1 MVETAGKE
9 SNVIVSSVGL
19 VKEFRDFWN
28 RPKAKAVNDLDFEV
42 REGEVLG
49 LLGPNGS
56 GKSTTVKMLLGLL
69 YPTAGRLTVFGKSP
83 RDVDT
88 KRLIGYLPE
97 ESYLYKYLTAYET
110 LDFFGSLF
118 NLSGA
123 ERKKRSEQLL
133 EMVGL
138 THAKNRPVGE
148 FSKGMS
154 RRIGLAQAM
163 INDPSLL
170 ILDEPTSGLDPLGC
184 REVKDL
190 IHMLKRRGKTVIVT
204 SHLLS
209 DIEDVCDRV
218 IILYGGRISII
229 VGLGSALGAALLGV
243 TLGLYVGYKGG
254 LMDNVLI
261 KISDI
266 FQSIPQMVLIII
278 MVALVG
284 QSMENLIIIFI
295 LTGWPG
301 MYRMARS
308 KVLSL
313 KQQEF
318 VQALRAFGI
327 SDLKI
332 AFKHLLPNT
341 LGPVVVNITLSTAM
355 FILQE
360 AALSVL
366 GYGVPMEIA
375 TWGNIINVITNGGT
389 IRFDWLQ
396 YWWMWLPCSIM
407 LILFVLAIN
416 FVGDG
421 LRDASDP
428 TQIG

>member
-1 MVETAGKE
+1 MTNNKVKRTA
-9 SNVIVSSVGL
+9 
-19 VKEFRDFWN
+19 
-28 RPKAKAVNDLDFEV
+28 LDRKLDKIRAAE
-42 REGEVLG
+42 E
-49 LLGPNGS
+49 S
-56 GKSTTVKMLLGLL
+56 GKLGTKLTNRTLRKMTSNKLAVAGVLLFALICLL
-69 YPTAGRLTVFGKSP
+69 CFG
-83 RDVDT
+83 
-88 KRLIGYLPE
+88 
-97 ESYLYKYLTAYET
+97 A
-110 LDFFGSLF
+110 SLF
-118 NLSGA
+118 TEYSATAIDLRNKMAAPSA
-123 ERKKRSEQLL
+123 E
-133 EMVGL
+133 
-138 THAKNRPVGE
+138 H
-148 FSKGMS
+148 
-154 RRIGLAQAM
+154 
-163 INDPSLL
+163 
-170 ILDEPTSGLDPLGC
+170 ILGTDQMG
-184 REVKDL
+184 R
-190 IHMLKRRGKTVIVT
+190 
-204 SHLLS
+204 
-209 DIEDVCDRV
+209 DIWAR
-218 IILYGGRISII
+218 ILYGGQISII

-243 TLGLYVGYKGG
+243 VMGLYVGYKGG
-254 LMDNVLI
+254 ILDSILI

-278 MVALVG
+278 IVALVG

-295 LTGWPG
+295 ITGWPG

-327 SDLKI
+327 SDVKI

-366 GYGVPMEIA
+366 GYGVPQEIA

-396 YWWMWLPCSIM
+396 YWWMWLPCAIM
-407 LILFVLAIN
+407 LILFVLSIN
-416 FVGDG
+416 FIGDG

>member
-1 MVETAGKE
+1 MTNTKMKKTA
-9 SNVIVSSVGL
+9 
-19 VKEFRDFWN
+19 
-28 RPKAKAVNDLDFEV
+28 LDRKLDKIRAAE
-42 REGEVLG
+42 E
-49 LLGPNGS
+49 S
-56 GKSTTVKMLLGLL
+56 GKLGTKLTNRTLRKLTSNKLAVIGTLLFVIICLL
-69 YPTAGRLTVFGKSP
+69 CFGAPLFTKYDPMAFDLRAKQMAPTLEHILGTDQMGR
-83 RDVDT
+83 D
-88 KRLIGYLPE
+88 IW
-97 ESYLYKYLTAYET
+97 
-110 LDFFGSLF
+110 
-118 NLSGA
+118 
-123 ERKKRSEQLL
+123 
-133 EMVGL
+133 
-138 THAKNRPVGE
+138 
-148 FSKGMS
+148 S
-154 RRIGLAQAM
+154 R
-163 INDPSLL
+163 
-170 ILDEPTSGLDPLGC
+170 
-184 REVKDL
+184 
-190 IHMLKRRGKTVIVT
+190 
-204 SHLLS
+204 
-209 DIEDVCDRV
+209 
-218 IILYGGRISII
+218 ILYGGRISII

-254 LMDNVLI
+254 LMDSLLI

-278 MVALVG
+278 IVALVG

-301 MYRMARS
+301 MYRMTRS

-327 SDLKI
+327 SDVKI

-360 AALSVL
+360 ASLSVL

-396 YWWMWLPCSIM
+396 YWWMWLPCAIM

-416 FVGDG
+416 FIGDG

>member
-1 MVETAGKE
+1 MTNTTMKKTA
-9 SNVIVSSVGL
+9 
-19 VKEFRDFWN
+19 
-28 RPKAKAVNDLDFEV
+28 LDRKLDKIRAAE
-42 REGEVLG
+42 E
-49 LLGPNGS
+49 S
-56 GKSTTVKMLLGLL
+56 GKLGTKLTNRTLRKLTSNKLAVIGTLLFVIICLLCFGAPLFTKYDPMAFDLRAKM
-69 YPTAGRLTVFGKSP
+69 A
-83 RDVDT
+83 
-88 KRLIGYLPE
+88 
-97 ESYLYKYLTAYET
+97 A
-110 LDFFGSLF
+110 
-118 NLSGA
+118 
-123 ERKKRSEQLL
+123 
-133 EMVGL
+133 
-138 THAKNRPVGE
+138 
-148 FSKGMS
+148 
-154 RRIGLAQAM
+154 
-163 INDPSLL
+163 PSLEH
-170 ILDEPTSGLDPLGC
+170 ILGTDQMG
-184 REVKDL
+184 R
-190 IHMLKRRGKTVIVT
+190 
-204 SHLLS
+204 
-209 DIEDVCDRV
+209 DIWAR
-218 IILYGGRISII
+218 ILYGGRISII

-254 LMDNVLI
+254 LMDSLLI

-278 MVALVG
+278 IVALVG

-301 MYRMARS
+301 MYRMTRS

-327 SDLKI
+327 SDVKI

-360 AALSVL
+360 ASLSVL

-396 YWWMWLPCSIM
+396 YWWMWLPCAIM

-416 FVGDG
+416 FIGDG

>member
-1 MVETAGKE
+1 MSNNIKKTA
-9 SNVIVSSVGL
+9 
-19 VKEFRDFWN
+19 
-28 RPKAKAVNDLDFEV
+28 LDRKLDKIRAAE
-42 REGEVLG
+42 E
-49 LLGPNGS
+49 S
-56 GKSTTVKMLLGLL
+56 GKLGTKLTNRTLRKLTSNKLAVIGVLLFVAICVLSFGAPMFTQHDPMMFDLRAKMAAPSAEHILG
-69 YPTAGRLTVFGKSP
+69 TDQMGR
-83 RDVDT
+83 D
-88 KRLIGYLPE
+88 IW
-97 ESYLYKYLTAYET
+97 
-110 LDFFGSLF
+110 
-118 NLSGA
+118 
-123 ERKKRSEQLL
+123 
-133 EMVGL
+133 
-138 THAKNRPVGE
+138 
-148 FSKGMS
+148 S
-154 RRIGLAQAM
+154 R
-163 INDPSLL
+163 
-170 ILDEPTSGLDPLGC
+170 
-184 REVKDL
+184 
-190 IHMLKRRGKTVIVT
+190 
-204 SHLLS
+204 
-209 DIEDVCDRV
+209 
-218 IILYGGRISII
+218 ILYGGRISII
-229 VGLGSALGAALLGV
+229 VGLGSAMGAALVGV
-243 TLGLYVGYKGG
+243 VLGLYVGYKGG
-254 LMDNVLI
+254 ILDSILI

-278 MVALVG
+278 IVALVG

-301 MYRMARS
+301 MYRMTRS

-327 SDLKI
+327 SDVKI
-332 AFKHLLPNT
+332 AFKHLLPNC

-360 AALSVL
+360 ASLSVL

-416 FVGDG
+416 FIGDG